1 MARFA
6 TGPVLRGGQR
16 SALDQFR
23 ECGEVGKNFM
33 KLDEVQEK
41 RVKEW
46 VGAGLQPAEIQK
58 RLADEFELRLTYMEV
73 RFLLD
78 DLRVS
83 LKDKEPAPV
92 SNLAASAT
100 APGAAPDPAGGGGVK
115 VSVDQIT
122 RAGAVVSGKVT
133 FSDGKT
139 ADWYLDQAGR
149 LGLAPQQAGYK
160 PSQPDLLEFQEE
172 LQGQLSKLGF

>member
-1 MARFA
+1 
-6 TGPVLRGGQR
+6 
-16 SALDQFR
+16 
-23 ECGEVGKNFM
+23 M

-46 VGAGLQPAEIQK
+46 VLAGMQPAEIQK

-83 LKDKEPAPV
+83 LKDKEPTPV
-92 SNLAASAT
+92 PNL
-100 APGAAPDPAGGGGVK
+100 PGAAGGPAGAPEPAGGGGGVK
-115 VSVDQIT
+115 VTVDQIT

-133 FSDGKT
+133 FSDGQS

-172 LQGQLSKLGF
+172 LQGQLSRLGF

>member
-1 MARFA
+1 
-6 TGPVLRGGQR
+6 
-16 SALDQFR
+16 
-23 ECGEVGKNFM
+23 M
-33 KLDEVQEK
+33 KLDEAQEQK
-41 RVKEW
+41 VKEW
-46 VGAGLQPAEIQK
+46 VVAGLQPAEIQK
-58 RLADEFELRLTYMEV
+58 RLVEELGLRLTYMEV

-83 LKDKEPAPV
+83 LKDKEPAPKIA
-92 SNLAASAT
+92 LPGPAGTAG
-100 APGAAPDPAGGGGVK
+100 APGGGPDDTGAGGVK

-133 FSDGKT
+133 FSDGKG

-160 PSQPDLLEFQEE
+160 PSQPDLLEFQEQ
-172 LQGQLSKLGF
+172 LQGQLSRLGF

>member
-1 MARFA
+1 
-6 TGPVLRGGQR
+6 
-16 SALDQFR
+16 
-23 ECGEVGKNFM
+23 M

-46 VGAGLQPAEIQK
+46 VLAGMQPAEIQK
-58 RLADEFELRLTYMEV
+58 RLAEELELRLTYMEV

-83 LKDKEPAPV
+83 LKDKEPTPV
-92 SNLAASAT
+92 PTL
-100 APGAAPDPAGGGGVK
+100 PGAASGPAGVPEPGGGGGGVK
-115 VSVDQIT
+115 VTVDQIT

-133 FSDGKT
+133 FSDGKS

-172 LQGQLSKLGF
+172 LQGQLSRLGF

>member
-1 MARFA
+1 
-6 TGPVLRGGQR
+6 
-16 SALDQFR
+16 
-23 ECGEVGKNFM
+23 M
-33 KLDEVQEK
+33 KLDETQEQ

-58 RLADEFELRLTYMEV
+58 RLADECGLRLTYMEV

-83 LKDKEPAPV
+83 LKDKEPAP
-92 SNLAASAT
+92 AAVL
-100 APGAAPDPAGGGGVK
+100 PGPADVPAAADPAGGGGVK
-115 VSVDQIT
+115 VSVDQVT
-122 RAGAVVSGKVT
+122 RPGAVVSGKVT
-133 FSDGKT
+133 FSDGKS
-139 ADWYLDQAGR
+139 AEWYLDQMGR

-172 LQGQLSKLGF
+172 LQGQLSRMGF